1 MRIASWQQIMLTF
14 LLVVFGAGLA
24 AAAEE
29 PATAKEAEPKS
40 EKAARKGPG
49 RGDTPPVGLGLT
61 RGGDSIETTQF
72 AGKVLVVT
80 FWASWCGPCRAELP
94 ILENLQKAAKG
105 NVQVVAV
112 NIEERDKFRAL
123 ARILSSLTLTLTN
136 DQYKRHSAEY
146 GVNGIPHMVI
156 IGKDG
161 KILNVHRG
169 YSESMIDGLV
179 AEINAALAK
188 G

>member
-1 MRIASWQQIMLTF
+1 MRTIHFRRIILALSLALISG
-14 LLVVFGAGLA
+14 VIA
-24 AAAEE
+24 AADK
-29 PATAKEAEPKS
+29 PAKE
-40 EKAARKGPG
+40 KGPG
-49 RGDTPPVGLGLT
+49 PGDIPPVGLGHT
-61 RGGDSIETTQF
+61 RTGDAIETTQF

-94 ILENLQKAAKG
+94 ILEGLQKAAKG

-112 NIEERDKFRAL
+112 NIEPRDTFRAVSR
-123 ARILSSLTLTLTN
+123 ALSTLTLTLTN
-136 DQYKRHSAEY
+136 DQYKRDAAKY

-161 KILNVHRG
+161 KILHVHRG
-169 YSESMIDGLV
+169 YNEKQRDGFV
-179 AEINAALAK
+179 AEIHAALAK